1 MYVMLSTPQNGH
13 IFTTATFLCPKGAI
27 VVRCDC
33 SLDGTLQDYYHTV
46 HVPLSDSSTAVTD
59 ALYQVSSWVNLA
71 QQKSPTT
78 GADIKPPL

>member
-1 MYVMLSTPQNGH
+1 MLSAPQNGH
-13 IFTTATFLCPKGAI
+13 ICTTATFLCPKGAI

-33 SLDGTLQDYYHTV
+33 ILDGTLQDYYHTA
-46 HVPLSDSSTAVTD
+46 PLSDSSTAVTD

-71 QQKSPTT
+71 QQKSPTA